1 MQHTTT
7 RFSVPDI
14 HCDRCKRA
22 IEGAVGGIPG
32 VVRVRADVRGWI
44 VTVDHFP
51 SEADVGEICLALEGE
66 GYRAV
71 AAQEVGQ

>member
-14 HCDRCKRA
+14 RCDRCKRA
-22 IEGAVGGIPG
+22 IEDAVEPIPG
-32 VVRVRADVRGWI
+32 VVRVRADVKGWV

-51 SEADVGEICLALEGE
+51 SQADGAAIAAALEGE
-66 GYRAV
+66 GYPV
-71 AAQEVGQ
+71 AETQEVV